1 MEDSGLKSL
10 FRYEQKDSLLHRLDP
25 RVKLLWLFGVSVLS
39 VVLGTPDS
47 LAILLLSTLPF
58 WFMLK
63 PSKSRIKAI
72 FIIFG
77 SILLS
82 FTVSQALFYYW
93 AKDPLFTLIPSSFP
107 LVGSLTGGIYFYADG
122 AIYGLYQSFRFMA
135 SLSAA
140 MLLIATTHPGMLI
153 NAFVRFFEFQLAGKN
168 YRIGIPYEIAFMVSS
183 AVSFAPTMLEESSII
198 LNAMQARGL
207 ELKGDIRRKAKALK
221 YILVPLVVNI
231 LRAGRKLAIAA
242 DTRGFRANKQRTY
255 VNELKLKRND
265 YIFLIY
271 TILFTASGLYLSYMG
286 FGGTVPV

>member
-1 MEDSGLKSL
+1 MKSL

-25 RVKLLWLFGVSVLS
+25 RVKLFWLFGISVLS
-39 VVLGTPDS
+39 VVFGTPDL
-47 LAILLLSTLPF
+47 LAILFISTLPF

-63 PSKSRIKAI
+63 PSKGRIKAI
-72 FIIFG
+72 IIIFM
-77 SILLS
+77 SVLLS
-82 FTVSQALFYYW
+82 FTISQALFYYW
-93 AKDPLFTLIPSSFP
+93 AEDPLFTLVPSSFP
-107 LVGSLTGGIYFYADG
+107 LLGPLTGGIYFYADG
-122 AIYGLYQSFRFMA
+122 AVYGLYQSFRVMA

-140 MLLIATTHPGMLI
+140 MLVIATTHPGMLI
-153 NAFVRFFEFQLAGKN
+153 DAFVRFFEIRIAGKS

-183 AVSFAPTMLEESSII
+183 AVSFAPTMLEESGII

-242 DTRGFRANKQRTY
+242 DTRGFRANRHRTY

-271 TILFTASGLYLSYMG
+271 TILLTSGGLYLSYIG

>member
-1 MEDSGLKSL
+1 MKSL

-25 RVKLLWLFGVSVLS
+25 RVKLFWLFGISVLS
-39 VVLGTPDS
+39 VVFGTPDL
-47 LAILLLSTLPF
+47 LAILFISTLPF

-72 FIIFG
+72 IFIFM
-77 SILLS
+77 SVLLS
-82 FTVSQALFYYW
+82 FTISQALFYYW
-93 AKDPLFTLIPSSFP
+93 AKDPLFTLVPSSFP
-107 LVGSLTGGIYFYADG
+107 LVGPLTGGIYFYADG
-122 AIYGLYQSFRFMA
+122 AVYGLYQSFRVMA

-140 MLLIATTHPGMLI
+140 MLVIATTHPGMLI
-153 NAFVRFFEFQLAGKN
+153 DAFVRFFEIRIAGKS

-183 AVSFAPTMLEESSII
+183 AVSFAPTMLEESGII

-207 ELKGDIRRKAKALK
+207 ELKGDVRRKAKALK

-242 DTRGFRANKQRTY
+242 DTRGFRANRHRTY

-271 TILFTASGLYLSYMG
+271 TILLTSGGLYLSYIG

>member
-1 MEDSGLKSL
+1 MEDPCLKSL

-25 RVKLLWLFGVSVLS
+25 RVKLFWLFGISVLS
-39 VVLGTPDS
+39 VVFGTPDL
-47 LAILLLSTLPF
+47 LAILFISTLPF

-72 FIIFG
+72 IIIFM
-77 SILLS
+77 SVLLS
-82 FTVSQALFYYW
+82 FTISQALFYYW
-93 AKDPLFTLIPSSFP
+93 AEDPLFTLVPSSFP
-107 LVGSLTGGIYFYADG
+107 LVGPLTGGIYFYADG
-122 AIYGLYQSFRFMA
+122 AVYGLYQSFRVMA

-140 MLLIATTHPGMLI
+140 MLVIATTHPGMLI
-153 NAFVRFFEFQLAGKN
+153 DAFVRFFEIRIAGKS

-183 AVSFAPTMLEESSII
+183 AVSFAPTMLEESGII

-207 ELKGDIRRKAKALK
+207 ELKGDVRRKAKALK

-242 DTRGFRANKQRTY
+242 DTRGFRANRHRTY

-271 TILFTASGLYLSYMG
+271 TILLTSGGLYLSYIG

>member
-1 MEDSGLKSL
+1 MKSL

-25 RVKLLWLFGVSVLS
+25 RVKLFWLFGISVLS
-39 VVLGTPDS
+39 VVFGTPDL
-47 LAILLLSTLPF
+47 LAILFISTLPF

-72 FIIFG
+72 ILIFM
-77 SILLS
+77 SVLLS
-82 FTVSQALFYYW
+82 FTISQALFYYW
-93 AKDPLFTLIPSSFP
+93 AKDPLFTLVPSSFP
-107 LVGSLTGGIYFYADG
+107 LLGPLTGGIYFYADG
-122 AIYGLYQSFRFMA
+122 AVYGLYQSFRVMA

-140 MLLIATTHPGMLI
+140 MLVIATTHPGMLI
-153 NAFVRFFEFQLAGKN
+153 DAFVRFFEIRIAGKS

-183 AVSFAPTMLEESSII
+183 AVSFAPTMLEESGII

-207 ELKGDIRRKAKALK
+207 ELKGDVRRKAKALK

-242 DTRGFRANKQRTY
+242 DTRGFRANRHRTY

-271 TILFTASGLYLSYMG
+271 TILLTSGGLYLSYIG

>member
-1 MEDSGLKSL
+1 MKSL

-25 RVKLLWLFGVSVLS
+25 RVKLFWLFGISVLS
-39 VVLGTPDS
+39 VVFGTPDL
-47 LAILLLSTLPF
+47 LAILFISTLPF

-63 PSKSRIKAI
+63 PSKSKIKAI
-72 FIIFG
+72 IVIFM
-77 SILLS
+77 SVLLS
-82 FTVSQALFYYW
+82 FTISQALFYYW
-93 AKDPLFTLIPSSFP
+93 AKDPLFTLVPSSFP
-107 LVGSLTGGIYFYADG
+107 LVGPLTGGIYFYADG
-122 AIYGLYQSFRFMA
+122 AVYGLYQSFRVMA

-140 MLLIATTHPGMLI
+140 MLVIATTHPGVLI
-153 NAFVRFFEFQLAGKN
+153 DAFVRFFEIRIAGKS
-168 YRIGIPYEIAFMVSS
+168 YKIGIPYEIAFMVSS
-183 AVSFAPTMLEESSII
+183 AVSFAPTMLEESGII

-242 DTRGFRANKQRTY
+242 DTRGFRANRHRTY

-271 TILFTASGLYLSYMG
+271 TILLTSGGLYLSYIG

>member
-1 MEDSGLKSL
+1 LKSL

-25 RVKLLWLFGVSVLS
+25 RVKLLWLFGISVLS
-39 VVLGTPDS
+39 VVFGTPDL
-47 LAILLLSTLPF
+47 LAILFISTLPF
-58 WFMLK
+58 WFILK
-63 PSKSRIKAI
+63 PSKSRIKAML
-72 FIIFG
+72 IIFG
-77 SILLS
+77 SVLLS
-82 FTVSQALFYYW
+82 FTISQAFFYYW
-93 AKDPLFTLIPSSFP
+93 AKEPLFTLIPSSFP
-107 LVGSLTGGIYFYADG
+107 LVGPLTGGIYFYADG
-122 AIYGLYQSFRFMA
+122 AIYGLYQSFRVMA

-140 MLLIATTHPGMLI
+140 MLVIATTHPGMLI
-153 NAFVRFFEFQLAGKN
+153 DAFVRFFEIRIAGKR

-242 DTRGFRANKQRTY
+242 DTRGFRANKHRTY

-271 TILFTASGLYLSYMG
+271 TILLTSGGLYLSYKG

>member
-1 MEDSGLKSL
+1 LKSL

-25 RVKLLWLFGVSVLS
+25 RVKLFWLFGISVLS
-39 VVLGTPDS
+39 VVFGTPDL
-47 LAILLLSTLPF
+47 LAILFISTLPF

-72 FIIFG
+72 IVIFM
-77 SILLS
+77 SVLLS
-82 FTVSQALFYYW
+82 FTISQALFYYW
-93 AKDPLFTLIPSSFP
+93 AKDPLFTLVPSSFP
-107 LVGSLTGGIYFYADG
+107 LVGPLTGGIYFYADG
-122 AIYGLYQSFRFMA
+122 AIYGLYQSFRVMA

-140 MLLIATTHPGMLI
+140 MLVIATTHPGMLI
-153 NAFVRFFEFQLAGKN
+153 DAFVRFFEIRIAGKS
-168 YRIGIPYEIAFMVSS
+168 YKIGIPYEIAFMVSS
-183 AVSFAPTMLEESSII
+183 AVSFAPTMLEESGII

-242 DTRGFRANKQRTY
+242 DTRGFRANRHRTY

-271 TILFTASGLYLSYMG
+271 TILLTSGGLYLSYIG

>member
-1 MEDSGLKSL
+1 LKSL

-25 RVKLLWLFGVSVLS
+25 RVKLFWLFGISVLS
-39 VVLGTPDS
+39 VVFGTPDL
-47 LAILLLSTLPF
+47 LAILFISTLPF

-72 FIIFG
+72 IFIFM
-77 SILLS
+77 SVLLS
-82 FTVSQALFYYW
+82 FTISQALFYYW
-93 AKDPLFTLIPSSFP
+93 AKDPLFTLVPSSFP
-107 LVGSLTGGIYFYADG
+107 LLGPLTGGIYFYADG
-122 AIYGLYQSFRFMA
+122 AVYGLYQSFRVMA

-140 MLLIATTHPGMLI
+140 MLVIATTHPGMLI
-153 NAFVRFFEFQLAGKN
+153 DAFVRFFEIRIAGKS

-183 AVSFAPTMLEESSII
+183 AVSFAPTMLEESGII

-207 ELKGDIRRKAKALK
+207 ELKGDVRRKAKALK

-242 DTRGFRANKQRTY
+242 DTRGFRANRHRTY

-271 TILFTASGLYLSYMG
+271 TILLTSGGLYLSYIG

>member
-1 MEDSGLKSL
+1 MKSL

-25 RVKLLWLFGVSVLS
+25 RVKLFWLFGISVLS
-39 VVLGTPDS
+39 VVFGTPDL
-47 LAILLLSTLPF
+47 LAILFISTLPF
-58 WFMLK
+58 WFVLK

-72 FIIFG
+72 IIIFM
-77 SILLS
+77 SVLLS
-82 FTVSQALFYYW
+82 FTISQALFYYW
-93 AKDPLFTLIPSSFP
+93 AKHPLFTLVPSSFP
-107 LVGSLTGGIYFYADG
+107 LVGPLTGGIYFYADG
-122 AIYGLYQSFRFMA
+122 AVYGLYQSFRVMA

-140 MLLIATTHPGMLI
+140 MLVIATTHPGMLI
-153 NAFVRFFEFQLAGKN
+153 DAFVRFFEIRIAGKS

-183 AVSFAPTMLEESSII
+183 AVSFAPTMLEESGII

-207 ELKGDIRRKAKALK
+207 ELKGDVRRKAKALK

-242 DTRGFRANKQRTY
+242 DTRGFRANRHRTY

-271 TILFTASGLYLSYMG
+271 TILLTSGGLYLSYIG

>member
-1 MEDSGLKSL
+1 MKSL

-25 RVKLLWLFGVSVLS
+25 RVKLFWLFGISVLS
-39 VVLGTPDS
+39 VVFGTPDL
-47 LAILLLSTLPF
+47 LAILFISTLPF

-72 FIIFG
+72 IIIFM
-77 SILLS
+77 SVLLS
-82 FTVSQALFYYW
+82 FTISQALFYYW
-93 AKDPLFTLIPSSFP
+93 AEDPLFTLVPSSFP
-107 LVGSLTGGIYFYADG
+107 LVGPLTGGIYFYADG
-122 AIYGLYQSFRFMA
+122 AVYGLYQSFRVMA

-140 MLLIATTHPGMLI
+140 MLVIATTHPGMLI
-153 NAFVRFFEFQLAGKN
+153 DAFVRFFEIRIAGKS

-183 AVSFAPTMLEESSII
+183 AVSFAPTMLEESGII

-207 ELKGDIRRKAKALK
+207 ELKGDVRRKAKALK

-242 DTRGFRANKQRTY
+242 DTRGFRANRHRTY

-271 TILFTASGLYLSYMG
+271 TILLTSGGLYLSYIG

>member
-1 MEDSGLKSL
+1 MKSL
-10 FRYEQKDSLLHRLDP
+10 FRYEQKDSLFHRLDP
-25 RVKLLWLFGVSVLS
+25 RVKLFWLFGISVLS
-39 VVLGTPDS
+39 VVFGTPDL
-47 LAILLLSTLPF
+47 LAILFISTLPF
-58 WFMLK
+58 WVMLK

-72 FIIFG
+72 IIIFV
-77 SILLS
+77 SVLLS
-82 FTVSQALFYYW
+82 FTISQALFYYW
-93 AKDPLFTLIPSSFP
+93 AKDPLFTLVPSSFP
-107 LVGSLTGGIYFYADG
+107 LVGPLTGGIYFYADG
-122 AIYGLYQSFRFMA
+122 AVYGLYQSFRVMA

-140 MLLIATTHPGMLI
+140 MLVIATTHPGMLI
-153 NAFVRFFEFQLAGKN
+153 DAFVRFFEIRIAGKS

-183 AVSFAPTMLEESSII
+183 AVSFAPTMLEESGII

-242 DTRGFRANKQRTY
+242 DTRGFRANRHRTY

-271 TILFTASGLYLSYMG
+271 TILLTSGGLYLSYTG